1 MKTNDFERLLRDAAL
16 QAEET
21 MVSDFTAND
30 TAHSFSPAFEVK
42 MDTLLRSN
50 RSAASFTRVLKSAAC
65 IALVLLMG
73 GTLWLGTDAEARE
86 RFIGWLKNIE
96 SPTTVH
102 YYFDGVDDTA
112 PVRYEMT
119 KIPDGY
125 TFVEEYDMLG
135 GSYTQ
140 LYRNEM
146 GQQFAFGVYQSE
158 DSNIFIGNYDAVK
171 TVSVHGIPADY
182 YYHPDGSDR
191 NILLWIIPET
201 KVLIYVQGF
210 QNEAELVEI
219 AESVV
224 AVLSLS
230 TDQQ

>member
-30 TAHSFSPAFEVK
+30 TAHSFSPAFEAK
-42 MDTLLRSN
+42 MDTLRRRQALRPVK
-50 RSAASFTRVLKSAAC
+50 RIMQQAAC

-73 GTLWLGTDAEARE
+73 GTLWLSTDAEAQE
-86 RFIGWLKNIE
+86 TFIGWLKNIE
-96 SPTTVH
+96 SPTSVH

-125 TFVEEYDMLG
+125 TFVEENDMLG
-135 GSYTQ
+135 GSYKQ
-140 LYRNEM
+140 LYRNES

-230 TDQQ
+230 TDQK